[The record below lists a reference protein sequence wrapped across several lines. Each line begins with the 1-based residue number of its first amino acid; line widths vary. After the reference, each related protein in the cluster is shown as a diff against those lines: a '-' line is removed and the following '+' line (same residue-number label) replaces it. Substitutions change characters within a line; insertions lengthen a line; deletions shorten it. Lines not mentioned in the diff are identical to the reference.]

1 MKDGATRDG
10 YGVAL
15 LELGDNPNVVVL
27 DSGVSDSTRT
37 IKFGQKYPE
46 RFFNMGISEGDMIC
60 TAAGL
65 ATTGKIPFATSFACF
80 LLGRTMDQILVSI
93 AYSNTNVKIVG
104 THSGIAVGED
114 GPTAQMIVDLAYTRA
129 MPNLIVIQPAD
140 YEEALQATK
149 ALAQHVG
156 PAYLR
161 LGRPSVKGVYSS
173 DYQFRIGKGHVL
185 KQGKDVVIFASGIM
199 VQESMKAL
207 EILKNEK
214 IDATLVNISTIKPID
229 KDLIIAQARKNGAV
243 VTAEDHNKIGGLGDA
258 VIDVLMNSETYV
270 PTQKIGANDTFAETG
285 ASDLL
290 FEKYG
295 LSAKHIA
302 RAVRSVLKKKASG
315 TPKASPKKTVAKK
328 KVDKKAPSKKTKA
341 TAKKK
346 SAPKKKATKKAT
358 SKKKSR

>member
-10 YGVAL
+10 YGAAL
-15 LELGDNPNVVVL
+15 LELGENPKVVVL

-37 IKFGQKYPE
+37 IKFGKKYPD
-46 RFFNMGISEGDMIC
+46 RFFNMGISEGDMVC

-80 LLGRTMDQILVSI
+80 LLGRTMDQVLVSV
-93 AYSNTNVKIVG
+93 AYSNTNVKLVG

-129 MPNLIVIQPAD
+129 MPNLIVVQPAD

-149 ALAQHVG
+149 ALAQYVG
-156 PAYLR
+156 PAYFR
-161 LGRPSVKGVYSS
+161 LGRSSVKGVFSS
-173 DYQFRIGKGHVL
+173 DYKFCIGKGHVMN
-185 KQGKDVVIFASGIM
+185 QGKDVVIFATGIM
-199 VQESMKAL
+199 VQESLMAL
-207 EILKNEK
+207 EILKK
-214 IDATLVNISTIKPID
+214 DGISATVVNISTIKPID
-229 KDLIIAQARKNGAV
+229 KDLVIQQAIKNGAV

-258 VIDVLMNSETYV
+258 VIDVLMANEIYV

-285 ASDLL
+285 TAELL

-302 RAVRSVLKKKASG
+302 QSARSVVKKK
-315 TPKASPKKTVAKK
+315 
-328 KVDKKAPSKKTKA
+328 
-341 TAKKK
+341 
-346 SAPKKKATKKAT
+346 T
-358 SKKKSR
+358 S